1 MSAGVVTEPRSSQST
16 RRQDILDAAEICFVR
31 NGFHRTTMQD
41 LARQAGMT
49 AGNIYHYF
57 KSKEAV
63 VLGLAERERG
73 HGMTLV
79 EEMERAGDR
88 RGALMGI
95 LERYF
100 ARATRESA
108 VLRVDL
114 WSEATRNPDIAGMV
128 ERGETEAR
136 LWFVETLSSL
146 ATSPACDAAIL
157 YDKTLNPLMKGILVN
172 LALWPAFDPAPAA
185 AHLCALIEA
194 GLDGRLPTAAQ
205 EAEAG
210 ALPVSLG
217 FPSHSL
223 LEGSR

>member
-1 MSAGVVTEPRSSQST
+1 MSVGAAIEVRSGPSA
-16 RRQDILDAAEICFVR
+16 RRQDILDAAETCFVR

-88 RGALMGI
+88 RGALMSI
-95 LERYF
+95 LKRYF
-100 ARATRESA
+100 ARATRDSA
-108 VLRVDL
+108 ILRVDL
-114 WSEATRNPDIAGMV
+114 WSEATRNPDIAAMID
-128 ERGETEAR
+128 RGETEAR

-146 ATSPACDAAIL
+146 ATSPACDAATL
-157 YDKTLNPLMKGILVN
+157 YDETLNPLMKGILVN
-172 LALWPAFDPAPAA
+172 LALRPAFDPAPAV

-194 GLDGRLPTAAQ
+194 GLAGRLPA
-205 EAEAG
+205 
-210 ALPVSLG
+210 VSLESESG
-217 FPSHSL
+217 AMPACLGLPSRPV
-223 LEGSR
+223 LESSR

>member
-1 MSAGVVTEPRSSQST
+1 MSAGALAEPRSSQST

-79 EEMERAGDR
+79 EEMERVGDR

-95 LERYF
+95 LQRYF
-100 ARATRESA
+100 AQATRESA
-108 VLRVDL
+108 ILRIDL
-114 WSEATRNPDIAGMV
+114 WSEATRNPDIAGMI

-146 ATSPACDAAIL
+146 APSPACDAAAL
-157 YDKTLNPLMKGILVN
+157 YDTTLNPLMKGILIN
-172 LALWPAFDPAPAA
+172 LALQPAFDPAPAVA
-185 AHLCALIEA
+185 RLCALIEA
-194 GLDGRLPTAAQ
+194 GLTERLPT
-205 EAEAG
+205 
-210 ALPVSLG
+210 VSLESESG
-217 FPSHSL
+217 APPDSLGLPSRPI
-223 LEGSR
+223 LESSR

>member
-1 MSAGVVTEPRSSQST
+1 MSAGAAIEVKSGPSAK
-16 RRQDILDAAEICFVR
+16 RQDILDAAETCFVR

-88 RGALMGI
+88 RGALMRI

-100 ARATRESA
+100 AQATRESA

-114 WSEATRNPDIAGMV
+114 WSEATRNPDIAAMID
-128 ERGETEAR
+128 RGETEAR
-136 LWFVETLSSL
+136 LWFVETLASL
-146 ATSPACDAAIL
+146 ATSPACDAAAL
-157 YDKTLNPLMKGILVN
+157 YDETLNPLMKGILVN
-172 LALWPAFDPAPAA
+172 LALRPAFDPAPAV

-194 GLDGRLPTAAQ
+194 GLAGRLPTASFVS
-205 EAEAG
+205 ESG
-210 ALPVSLG
+210 ALQASSG
-217 FPSHSL
+217 HPSRTV
-223 LEGSR
+223 LESSR

>member
-1 MSAGVVTEPRSSQST
+1 MLKVWHRREHGGRIMSAGVLTEPRSSQST

-114 WSEATRNPDIAGMV
+114 WSEALATPTLPAWSS
-128 ERGETEAR
+128 EAR
-136 LWFVETLSSL
+136 PRPPLVCRDSFVSGNLTGLRCRHSLRQNAEPADEGHSREPGALASLQSS
-146 ATSPACDAAIL
+146 PRR
-157 YDKTLNPLMKGILVN
+157 G
-172 LALWPAFDPAPAA
+172 AFVRPDR
-185 AHLCALIEA
+185 
-194 GLDGRLPTAAQ
+194 GGTGRTAADGG
-205 EAEAG
+205 AG
-210 ALPVSLG
+210 G
-217 FPSHSL
+217 
-223 LEGSR
+223 